1 MLEVNSIGKSFPLK
15 RQKSRVARETDPRE
29 QGAVFHALRD
39 VSFSLRNGII
49 MGLLG
54 ANGAGKTTLMRILAT
69 SLKPTSGTATLFGLD
84 IVKDADEVRKRI
96 GFLSGGTGLYD
107 RLSPRELLEFYGSLY
122 GLSGERLRSRIETL
136 IEELGIG
143 GFDHRRIESLS
154 SGMKQRVSIAR
165 SLIHSPDLIIFD
177 EPTTGLDVPSA
188 QITLSYIETCRSS
201 GKSVIFSTHHMHE
214 VEKLCDE
221 VVLIHEGIS
230 CFRGT
235 VGQMKSST
243 NCVHLDDAY
252 LALTRGKGGSSS
264 ASRGELET
272 RRADLKLVR
281 EGGGL

>member
-1 MLEVNSIGKSFPLK
+1 MLEVNTLGKSFPLK
-15 RQKSRVARETDPRE
+15 RQKSRGPHEPDPRE

-39 VSFSLRNGII
+39 VSLSLRKGTIL
-49 MGLLG
+49 GLLG

-69 SLKPTSGTATLFGLD
+69 SLKPTSGSATLFGLD

-122 GLSGERLRSRIETL
+122 GLSRERLESRIKAL

-143 GFDHRRIESLS
+143 GFDHRRIETLS

-165 SLIHSPDLIIFD
+165 SLIHSPELIIFD

-188 QITLSYIETCRSS
+188 QITLSYIASCRSS

-214 VEKLCDE
+214 IEKLCDE
-221 VVLIHEGIS
+221 VVLIQEGIS
-230 CFRGT
+230 CFQGT
-235 VGQMKSST
+235 VEQMKSST

-252 LALTRGKGGSSS
+252 LAITRGKGMSSS
-264 ASRGELET
+264 APRGGLET